1 MDPPVQRTKSVQSL
15 RSQTRSVCYGSTFPL
30 LHLASAPLVAVACWA
45 HPDSGAARLSRFLQ
59 EILGKECS
67 GETYPATA
75 HHGIS
80 APTPLSNRKT
90 KETGRMRTYMLQL
103 ALRDVIINSHKL
115 RPLFCLSHLLRT
127 RRMEEER
134 KRLAEKRCKEEACKI
149 QSCLQGK

>member
-80 APTPLSNRKT
+80 APTPIVEPKNEGDGKNADVHAQTLS
-90 KETGRMRTYMLQL
+90 
-103 ALRDVIINSHKL
+103 DVIINSHKL
-115 RPLFCLSHLLRT
+115 RPLFCLSLAPHT
-127 RRMEEER
+127 AHGRR
-134 KRLAEKRCKEEACKI
+134 EKAIGRET
-149 QSCLQGK
+149 LQRGSV